1 MNDRQK
7 LSLSGPRDSAPVP
20 AGRGSRLAKMGAL
33 AGRIAGNV
41 LVESGRQLARGQKPV
56 VSELLLTPANVG
68 QVADKLAT
76 MRGAA
81 MKVGQLL
88 SMDAG
93 NLLPDDLAEILAR
106 LRSDAVTMPTTQL
119 LQVLEQNRG
128 EDWQTPFTQ
137 FSFNPVAAASIG
149 QVHEA
154 RTEDGRH
161 LALKIQYPGV
171 RQSIDS
177 DIDNVVS
184 LLRLTGL
191 IPKGLDLDP
200 LLDEA
205 RRQLRR
211 EADYL
216 QEGMYMT
223 EYARYLQ
230 RLDWHDELAVPRF
243 HADLSSEQILAMD
256 WLDGIPLEH
265 LAREAPRQRSHVMAR
280 LLQLFFAEL
289 YDFRYIQTDPNL
301 ANYRYQPDSQRIV
314 LLDFGAVRAFPDTFV
329 QQYKQAMQAAVRE
342 DRNALDEALQASGF
356 FRQGLEVANRDVILD
371 IFLLAAEP
379 LRHKGVY
386 DFGKAD
392 LAQRIQ
398 ARGMSVSRDP
408 DAWHTPPP
416 DVLFLHR
423 KMGGL
428 YMMAAKLGAK
438 VNAAELFEPW
448 A

>member
-1 MNDRQK
+1 MNDQQR
-7 LSLSGPRDSAPVP
+7 PPARSAPVP
-20 AGRGSRLAKMGAL
+20 SGRGSRLAKMGAL

-41 LVESGRQLARGQKPV
+41 LVESGKQLARGQKPV
-56 VSELLLTPANVG
+56 VSELLLTPANVS

-106 LRSDAVTMPTTQL
+106 LRSDAVTMPSTQL
-119 LQVLEQNRG
+119 MQVLEQNWG
-128 EDWQTPFTQ
+128 DDWQQPFSR

-154 RTEDGRH
+154 YTEDGRH
-161 LALKIQYPGV
+161 LAVKIQYPGV

-184 LLRLTGL
+184 LMRMTGL
-191 IPKGLDLDP
+191 IPKELDIEP

-205 RRQLRR
+205 RAQLRR

-216 QEGMYMT
+216 QEGEYMT

-230 RLDWHDELAVPRF
+230 RLDWHQELAIPHF
-243 HADLSSEQILAMD
+243 HKDLSTEQILAMD
-256 WLDGIPLEH
+256 WQAGVALED
-265 LAREAPRQRSHVMAR
+265 LMRDAPQQRNHVMSR
-280 LLQLFFAEL
+280 LLELFFAEL

-301 ANYRYQPDSQRIV
+301 ANYQYQPDSQRIV
-314 LLDFGAVRAFPDTFV
+314 LLDFGAVRDFPDDFV
-329 QQYKQAMQAAVRE
+329 ARYQQAMRAAVRE
-342 DRNALDEALQASGF
+342 DRNALDEALQVLGF
-356 FRQGLEVANRDVILD
+356 FRQGLDVANRDVILD
-371 IFLLAAEP
+371 IFMLAAEP
-379 LRHKGVY
+379 LRHGGDY
-386 DFGKAD
+386 DFGNAD

-398 ARGMSVSRDP
+398 ARGMSVSRSP

-438 VNAAELFEPW
+438 VNAAKLFEPW
-448 A
+448 AG